1 MVGERHMGEETLEKH
16 GSVWRVY
23 RCGMLVYIVACL
35 AGSVYFVL
43 MIPPEYGGN
52 RHILVLPSVTLLFF
66 HLACFFRW
74 PRRVSIALWTLA
86 SSSVA
91 LTWFYVIRLLWA
103 EVLHP

>member
-23 RCGMLVYIVACL
+23 RYGMLVNIVACL
-35 AGSVYFVL
+35 VWSVYFVL

-52 RHILVLPSVTLLFF
+52 RHILVLLSVMLLFF
-66 HLACFFRW
+66 HLAYFFRW
-74 PRRVSIALWTLA
+74 PRRVCIALGVMAL
-86 SSSVA
+86 SSIA